1 MTPLEEHWIVWTARV
16 AVAFYVAALLTGF
29 DSGRGGSAAGGTGQ
43 GKLSSATKW
52 LWTAA
57 GLTFVLH
64 VGLAFQFLHHWSHAS
79 AYRHTAERTEQA
91 LGQAVGAGI
100 WVNYLFLLWWTVDI
114 ALLWSRP
121 EWRTP
126 RYRLALQSFLAFILF
141 NATAVFGPP
150 WWRWAIGPVL
160 LLLGIAWLLRRRLR
174 ARAEEDRVEAI
185 P

>member
-1 MTPLEEHWIVWTARV
+1 MTPLQEHWIVWTARA
-16 AVAFYVAALLTGF
+16 AVGLYVAALLAGF
-29 DSGRGGSAAGGTGQ
+29 DSSRAAVSSGGGNTRSAR
-43 GKLSSATKW
+43 L

-100 WVNYLFLLWWTVDI
+100 WVNYLFLLWWTADI
-114 ALLWSRP
+114 ALLWVAPR
-121 EWRTP
+121 WRTP
-126 RYRLALQSFLAFILF
+126 RYRFALHSFLLFILF

-150 WWRWAIGPVL
+150 WWRWAVGPIAL
-160 LLLGIAWLLRRRLR
+160 LLAVGWWLQRRGIPL
-174 ARAEEDRVEAI
+174 EATS
-185 P
+185 PQ